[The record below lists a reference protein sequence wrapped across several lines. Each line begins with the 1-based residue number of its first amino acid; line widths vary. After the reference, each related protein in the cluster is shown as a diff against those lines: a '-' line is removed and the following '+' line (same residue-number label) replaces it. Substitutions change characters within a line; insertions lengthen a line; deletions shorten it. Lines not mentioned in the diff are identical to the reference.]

1 MASSTPVHSTRLVS
15 CCLHPLRLPW
25 LLCPHAGRPTPQGCC
40 TAALRLTAAAAA
52 AAAALLLLG
61 SSAPGKLLLS
71 CLWEAVQARQAAA
84 RPQSGRKSASPTRG
98 SVCTPR
104 SYLETEE
111 QDAESPRAAWGR
123 RTSESPQRKRS
134 IQGATS
140 RLRAQAPLQPLCT
153 PPSPTPATPQHRSR
167 CWDS

>member
-15 CCLHPLRLPW
+15 CCLHPAAAAMAAVPPR
-25 LLCPHAGRPTPQGCC
+25 CCPTPQCCC
-40 TAALRLTAAAAA
+40 TAALRLTAAD
-52 AAAALLLLG
+52 AAAALLC
-61 SSAPGKLLLS
+61 GKQCTMQAAALPP
-71 CLWEAVQARQAAA
+71 VQQCKPQAAA

-153 PPSPTPATPQHRSR
+153 PPSPTPATPQHRTR